1 MKISTRWLKDF
12 VDLQVAPAQLADD
25 LTNLGVVVETI
36 EPVGE
41 DQVLNL
47 DLTTNRPDCLS
58 HFGVAREIAAHYQLS
73 LKPVR
78 CELEESSE
86 PASLAI
92 GLLIDAPR
100 LCSRYSARIIR
111 GVRVGPSPSWL
122 SQRLESLG
130 VRSINNVVDVTNY
143 VLLELGHPLHA
154 FDLAKVEGNQI
165 IVREARAG
173 EMLITIDGIQRE
185 LKEGMLLIADRQ
197 RGLALAGIMGGQDS
211 EIGLS
216 SVDVLLESA
225 WFDPISIRQTSKAFN
240 MHTEASHRFERGAD
254 VEATIPALD
263 RAAALIQETAGGAIL
278 RGIVDT
284 YPGRQPRPLIHL
296 RKSRI
301 SQVMGAVVEPGYI
314 EQLLKALNFHFVST
328 DANGWKIRP
337 PTSRLDVT
345 REIDLIEEIARH
357 YGYGRFPST
366 LPNWRGG
373 ASRRP
378 EVSRQRKI
386 KRSLMSLGYTEVLTY
401 PFINATENSSFSD
414 REPVRLLNPLSQE
427 TAVMRTSLLPGLL
440 SSFLRNYNRGTKT
453 VQFYEM
459 GRLFWGI
466 EDEFSEEVESLGM
479 IISGNAQEKSAHAG
493 TAAFSFFD
501 LKGDVEI
508 LIDALGLPSERVRFV
523 RSPEPVHEPEYYH
536 PAVSCELR
544 LDETKIGA
552 LGRLHP
558 VICEAYKI
566 RQAVFV
572 AELWLGSC
580 YGFEIEERVFGE
592 FPKYPAVLR
601 DLSIVVDK
609 KVDYSSIESAIQ
621 SAGIPE
627 IQKVFPF
634 DLYLGDPMPPHK
646 KGISISIVFQGKD
659 RTLLEEEINRYQ
671 ERILNLLRENLGAE
685 LRSSRE

>member
-25 LTNLGVVVETI
+25 LTNMGVVVETI
-36 EPVGE
+36 ESAGE
-41 DQVLNL
+41 DHVLNL

-58 HFGVAREIAAHYQLS
+58 HFGVAREIAAHNQLP

-78 CELEESSE
+78 SKLKESSE
-86 PASLAI
+86 PSSPAISLQ
-92 GLLIDAPR
+92 IDVAR

-111 GVRVGPSPSWL
+111 GVRVGPSPLWL

-165 IVREARAG
+165 IVREAMAG
-173 EMLITIDGIQRE
+173 ETLVTIDGIQRE
-185 LKEGMLLIADRQ
+185 LKEEMLLIADRH

-211 EIGLS
+211 EISLS

-225 WFDPISIRQTSKAFN
+225 WFDPISIRQTSKALN

-278 RGIVDT
+278 RGVVDA
-284 YPGRQPRPLIHL
+284 YPGRKPRPLIHL

-301 SQVMGAVVEPGYI
+301 SQVMGTVVEPGYI
-314 EQLLKALNFHFVST
+314 EQLLKALNFRVVSADT
-328 DANGWKIRP
+328 NGWEIQP

-386 KRSLMSLGYTEVLTY
+386 KQSLMSLGYTEVLTY
-401 PFINATENSSFSD
+401 PFINATENSRFSN
-414 REPVRLLNPLSQE
+414 RESVRLLNPLSQE

-440 SSFLRNYNRGTKT
+440 TSFLRNYNRGTKT
-453 VQFYEM
+453 VQLYEM

-479 IISGNAQEKSAHAG
+479 IISGNVQEKSPHTGAV
-493 TAAFSFFD
+493 AFSFFD
-501 LKGDVEI
+501 LKGDIEI

-523 RSPEPVHEPEYYH
+523 RNPEPIHEPEYYH
-536 PAVSCELR
+536 PAVSCELWVDDSR
-544 LDETKIGA
+544 IGV

-558 VICEAYKI
+558 LVCESYKI
-566 RQAVFV
+566 RQPVFV

-580 YGFEIEERVFGE
+580 DGFEVEERVFME

-601 DLSIVVDK
+601 DLSIVVDQRT
-609 KVDYSSIESAIQ
+609 DYQLIESAIHL
-621 SAGIPE
+621 AKIPE
-627 IQKVFPF
+627 VQRVFPF
-634 DLYLGDPMPPHK
+634 DLYVGDRLPPNK
-646 KGISISIVFQGKD
+646 KGISITIVFQGKD

-671 ERILNLLRENLGAE
+671 ERILDLLRENLGAE
-685 LRSSRE
+685 LRS

>member
-1 MKISTRWLKDF
+1 MKISYLWLKDF
-12 VDLQVAPAQLADD
+12 VDVQVAPAQLADD

-36 EPVGE
+36 ESVGE
-41 DQVLNL
+41 DQILNL

-58 HFGVAREIAAHYQLS
+58 HFGVAREISAHNQLL
-73 LKPVR
+73 LKLVQ
-78 CELEESSE
+78 CQLEESSE
-86 PASLAI
+86 PANPPIAI
-92 GLLIDAPR
+92 QIDATE
-100 LCSRYSARIIR
+100 LCARYSARIIR
-111 GVRVGPSPSWL
+111 GVRVGPSPPWL

-130 VRSINNVVDVTNY
+130 VRSINNVVDATNY

-165 IVREARAG
+165 IVREAMDG
-173 EMLITIDGIQRE
+173 EMLETIDGIQRK
-185 LKEGMLLIADRQ
+185 LKKGMLLIADRR
-197 RGLALAGIMGGQDS
+197 RGLALAGIMGGQKS
-211 EIGLS
+211 EISLS

-225 WFDPISIRQTSKAFN
+225 WFDPISIRRTSKALN

-263 RAAALIQETAGGAIL
+263 RAASLIQDIAGGTIL
-278 RGIVDT
+278 RGVVDA
-284 YPGRQPRPLIHL
+284 YPGRQPRPVIRL

-301 SQVMGAVVEPGYI
+301 SQVMGAAVDPLYVER
-314 EQLLKALNFHFVST
+314 LLRALNFGLVS
-328 DANGWKIRP
+328 AIASGWEIQL

-357 YGYGRFPST
+357 YGFGRFPST

-373 ASRRP
+373 SRRRP

-386 KRSLMSLGYTEVLTY
+386 KQSLMSLGYTEVLTY
-401 PFINATENSSFSD
+401 PFINATENSTFSA
-414 REPVRLLNPLSQE
+414 REPVSLLNPISQE
-427 TAVMRTSLLPGLL
+427 TAVMRTSLLPGLV

-453 VQFYEM
+453 VRLYEM

-466 EDEFSEEVESLGM
+466 EDGFSKEVESLGM
-479 IISGNAQEKSAHAG
+479 IISGNAQEKSPHGGAI
-493 TAAFSFFD
+493 AFSFFD

-508 LIDALGLPSERVRFV
+508 LTEALGLPRERIRFV
-523 RSPEPVHEPEYYH
+523 RSPEPIQGPEYYH
-536 PAVSCELR
+536 PAASCELWI
-544 LDETKIGA
+544 DETQIGT
-552 LGRLHP
+552 LGKFHP

-566 RQAVFV
+566 RQSVFV

-580 YGFEIEERVFGE
+580 YGFEIEERIFVE

-609 KVDYSSIESAIQ
+609 ETDYRSIESVIH

-627 IQKVFPF
+627 VQKIFPF
-634 DLYLGDPMPPHK
+634 DLYRGDRLPPNK
-646 KGISISIVFQGKD
+646 QGISISIVFQGKD

-671 ERILNLLRENLGAE
+671 ERILKMLRENLGAE
-685 LRSSRE
+685 LRT